1 MLHKWCVNCEQGV
14 RLNLCGI
21 ALEILRRGQYIL
33 KKLDFKN
40 AVIKKALMVLYDV
53 VAINLAYIFVMLIG
67 GGQRNMDAIW
77 QRSLPV
83 TVIFI
88 VLYHAFKIYSSMW
101 EYAGI
106 REVLNVALA
115 TVIGGVCGIAVD
127 LIFSSFGGAASEL
140 KNGCFDASFYIF
152 GTLVAIV
159 FVAGMRVAYRLI
171 RRYYREKSLEM
182 DEKLDR
188 VMIVGAGDM
197 GMIIINELEVNNY
210 ARGKPVIAVD
220 DNPLKVGKRIR
231 GIPVKG
237 TCNQIPELAKK
248 YDINTIILCLPS
260 VGSERQTE
268 ILRIAVK
275 TGCRL
280 KTSPSLLEMTDTSQS
295 GRIRDVNIT
304 DLLSR
309 PEVELNRDVCGYL
322 KDQVVLVTGGG
333 GSIGSE
339 LCRQVSK
346 YHPKKIVV
354 FDIYENGAYI
364 LKQQLD
370 SYHNGDP
377 EIDIRIGSVR
387 DQARLREVFEE
398 FRPSIVFHAAA
409 HKHVP
414 LMEDCPKEA
423 VKNNVFGTFNVASIA
438 IEYKVKRFVNISS
451 DKAVNPAN
459 VMGATKRITEMIVQY
474 FERKC
479 KNSTIFAA
487 VRFGNVLGSSGSV
500 IPIFTE
506 QIKNGG
512 PVTVTHPE
520 ITRYFMTIPEAAQLV
535 VQAGGLARGGEIFV
549 LDMGDPVKIVTLAE
563 NLIMLS
569 GYKPYT
575 EIEIKF
581 TGLRPGEKLYEE
593 LVLDEE
599 SDERQMTAN
608 NKIFVTKAV
617 EMDDDLFEKELEKLN
632 KADEKEIRKIIKEI
646 VPNYKEAETD

>member
-1 MLHKWCVNCEQGV
+1 M
-14 RLNLCGI
+14 
-21 ALEILRRGQYIL
+21 
-33 KKLDFKN
+33 KKVDFKS
-40 AVIKKALMVLYDV
+40 AGIKSALMMLYDV
-53 VAINLAYIFVMLIG
+53 FAVNFAYIFVMFIG
-67 GGQRNMDAIW
+67 SGQHNMDAIW
-77 QRSLPV
+77 QRALPV
-83 TVIFI
+83 TAIFI
-88 VLYHAFKIYSSMW
+88 VLYYAFKIYSSMW

-106 REVLNVALA
+106 REVWNVALA
-115 TVIGGVCGIAVD
+115 TIIGGISGIAVD
-127 LIFSSFGGAASEL
+127 LILSSIGGAASKL
-140 KNGCFDASFYIF
+140 NNGCFDAYFYVF
-152 GTLVAIV
+152 GTLVAIIL
-159 FVAGMRVAYRLI
+159 VAGMRILYRLV
-171 RRYYREKSLEM
+171 RRYYREKSLEK

-210 ARGKPVIAVD
+210 SKGKPIIAVD

-237 TCNQIPELAKK
+237 TCDQIPELAKK
-248 YDINTIILCLPS
+248 YDINTIIMCLPS

-275 TGCRL
+275 TGCKL
-280 KTSPSLLEMTDTSQS
+280 KTSPSLLEMTDTSHG

-322 KDQVVLVTGGG
+322 KDQIVLVTGGG

-354 FDIYENGAYI
+354 FDIYENSAYL

-370 SYHNGDP
+370 AYHKGNP

-387 DQARLREVFEE
+387 DPKRLREVFDE
-398 FRPSIVFHAAA
+398 FHPSIVFHAAA

-414 LMEDCPKEA
+414 LMEDSPKEA

-438 IEYKVKRFVNISS
+438 VEYNVKRFVNISS

-512 PVTVTHPE
+512 PVMVTHPD

-535 VQAGGLARGGEIFV
+535 VQAGGLAKGGEIFV
-549 LDMGDPVKIVTLAE
+549 LDMGEPVKIVTLAE

-575 EIEIKF
+575 EIEINF
-581 TGLRPGEKLYEE
+581 SGLRPGEKLYEE

-599 SDERQMTAN
+599 SDERKMTAN
-608 NKIFVTKAV
+608 NKIFVTKPV
-617 EMDDDLFEKELEKLN
+617 DMDDELFEKELEKL
-632 KADEKEIRKIIKEI
+632 KDADENEVRGIIKEI
-646 VPNYKEAETD
+646 VPNYHEAKTD

>member
-1 MLHKWCVNCEQGV
+1 MRKPDIRSAFLKS
-14 RLNLCGI
+14 
-21 ALEILRRGQYIL
+21 ILMMI
-33 KKLDFKN
+33 
-40 AVIKKALMVLYDV
+40 YDIF
-53 VAINLAYIFVMLIG
+53 AINLSYILVMLMG
-67 GGQRNMDAIW
+67 NGQKNMDVIW
-77 QRSLPV
+77 QRAIPV
-83 TVIFI
+83 TAVFI
-88 VLYHAFKIYSSMW
+88 VLYYAFKIYSSMW
-101 EYAGI
+101 EYAGL
-106 REVLNVALA
+106 REVLNVAVA
-115 TVIGGVCGIAVD
+115 TIIGGISGLAIDIIMSKFHLA
-127 LIFSSFGGAASEL
+127 SSML
-140 KNGCFDASFYIF
+140 QNGCFDAFFYVF
-152 GTLVAIV
+152 GTLVAMIL
-159 FVAGMRVAYRLI
+159 VAGMRIGYRLV
-171 RRYYREKSLEM
+171 RRYYRESALKKN
-182 DEKLDR
+182 EKLNR

-210 ARGKPVIAVD
+210 ARGKPIIAVD

-237 TCNQIPELAKK
+237 TCDQIPELAKK
-248 YDINTIILCLPS
+248 YKIDTIILCLPS
-260 VGSERQTE
+260 VGSDRQTE

-275 TGCRL
+275 TGCKL
-280 KTSPSLLEMTDTSQS
+280 KTSPSLLEMTDTSQG

-309 PEVELNRDVCGYL
+309 PEIELNKDVCSYIN
-322 KDQVVLVTGGG
+322 DQVILVTGGG

-339 LCRQVSK
+339 ICRQVSK

-354 FDIYENGAYI
+354 FDIYENNAYL

-370 SYHNGDP
+370 AYHHGNP

-387 DQARLREVFEE
+387 DQKRLREIFDE
-398 FRPSIVFHAAA
+398 FHPSIVFHAAA

-414 LMEDCPKEA
+414 LMEDSPKEA

-438 IEYKVKRFVNISS
+438 VEYNVKRFVNISS

-479 KNSTIFAA
+479 QNSTIFAA

-512 PVTVTHPE
+512 PVMVTHPD

-535 VQAGGLARGGEIFV
+535 VQAGGLAKGGEIFV
-549 LDMGDPVKIVTLAE
+549 LDMGEPVKIVTLAE

-575 EIEIKF
+575 DIEIQF
-581 TGLRPGEKLYEE
+581 SGLRPGEKLYEE

-599 SDERQMTAN
+599 SSERKMTAN
-608 NKIFVTKAV
+608 NKIFVTKPV
-617 EMDDDLFEKELEKLN
+617 EMDDKLFEKELENLKN
-632 KADEKEIRKIIKEI
+632 ATDKNVRSIIKTI
-646 VPNYKEAETD
+646 VPNYKEAKIN

>member
-1 MLHKWCVNCEQGV
+1 M
-14 RLNLCGI
+14 
-21 ALEILRRGQYIL
+21 
-33 KKLDFKN
+33 KKVDFRS
-40 AVIKKALMVLYDV
+40 AFIKSTLMMLYDIFAV
-53 VAINLAYIFVMLIG
+53 NFAYIFVMLLG
-67 GGQRNMDAIW
+67 GGQQNMSAIW
-77 QRSLPV
+77 QRALPV

-106 REVLNVALA
+106 REVWNVAMA
-115 TVIGGVCGIAVD
+115 TAIGGISGIAVD
-127 LIFSSFGGAASEL
+127 LILSSIGGAASEL
-140 KNGCFDASFYIF
+140 KNGCFDAYFYVF

-159 FVAGMRVAYRLI
+159 LVAGMRVIYRLV
-171 RRYYREKSLEM
+171 RRYYRERSLKNE
-182 DEKLDR
+182 EKLDR

-210 ARGKPVIAVD
+210 ARGKPIIAVD

-237 TCNQIPELAKK
+237 TCDQIPELAKK
-248 YDINTIILCLPS
+248 YNINTIILCLPS
-260 VGSERQTE
+260 VDSERQTE

-275 TGCRL
+275 TGCKL
-280 KTSPSLLEMTDTSQS
+280 KTSPSLLEMTDTSQG

-309 PEVELNRDVCGYL
+309 PEVELNRDVCSYL

-354 FDIYENGAYI
+354 FDIYENSAYL

-370 SYHNGDP
+370 AYHKGNP

-387 DQARLREVFEE
+387 DQARLREIFDE
-398 FRPSIVFHAAA
+398 FHPSIVFHAAA

-414 LMEDCPKEA
+414 LMEDSPKEA

-438 IEYKVKRFVNISS
+438 VEYNVKRFVNISS

-479 KNSTIFAA
+479 KNSTIFTA

-512 PVTVTHPE
+512 PVMVTHPE

-535 VQAGGLARGGEIFV
+535 VQAGGLAKGGEIFV
-549 LDMGDPVKIVTLAE
+549 LDMGEPVKIVTLAE

-581 TGLRPGEKLYEE
+581 SGLRPGEKLYEE

-599 SDERQMTAN
+599 SSERKMTAN
-608 NKIFVTKAV
+608 NKIFVTKPV
-617 EMDDDLFEKELEKLN
+617 DMNDELFEKELEKLK
-632 KADEKEIRKIIKEI
+632 KADENEVRGIIKEI
-646 VPNYKEAETD
+646 VPNFKEAVID

>member
-1 MLHKWCVNCEQGV
+1 M
-14 RLNLCGI
+14 
-21 ALEILRRGQYIL
+21 
-33 KKLDFKN
+33 KKVDFKS
-40 AVIKKALMVLYDV
+40 AGIKSALMMLYDV
-53 VAINLAYIFVMLIG
+53 FAVNFAYIFVMFIG
-67 GGQRNMDAIW
+67 SGQHNMDAIW
-77 QRSLPV
+77 QRALPV
-83 TVIFI
+83 TAIFI
-88 VLYHAFKIYSSMW
+88 VLYYAFKIYSSMW

-106 REVLNVALA
+106 REVWNVALA
-115 TVIGGVCGIAVD
+115 TIIGGISGIAVD
-127 LIFSSFGGAASEL
+127 LILSSIGGAASKL
-140 KNGCFDASFYIF
+140 NNGCFDAYFYVF
-152 GTLVAIV
+152 GTLVAIIL
-159 FVAGMRVAYRLI
+159 VAGMRILYRLV
-171 RRYYREKSLEM
+171 RRYYREKSLEK

-210 ARGKPVIAVD
+210 SKGKPIIAVD

-237 TCNQIPELAKK
+237 TCDQIPELAKK
-248 YDINTIILCLPS
+248 YDINTIIMCLPS

-275 TGCRL
+275 TGCKL
-280 KTSPSLLEMTDTSQS
+280 KTSPSLLEMTDTSPG

-322 KDQVVLVTGGG
+322 KDQIVLVTGGG

-354 FDIYENGAYI
+354 FDIYENNAYL

-370 SYHNGDP
+370 AYHKGNP

-387 DQARLREVFEE
+387 DPKRLREVFDE
-398 FRPSIVFHAAA
+398 FHPSIVFHAAA

-414 LMEDCPKEA
+414 LMEDSPKEA

-438 IEYKVKRFVNISS
+438 VEYNVKRFVNISS

-512 PVTVTHPE
+512 PVMVTHPD

-535 VQAGGLARGGEIFV
+535 VQAGGLAKGGEIFV
-549 LDMGDPVKIVTLAE
+549 LDMGEPVKIVTLAE

-581 TGLRPGEKLYEE
+581 SGLRPGEKLYEE

-599 SDERQMTAN
+599 SDERKMTAN
-608 NKIFVTKAV
+608 NKIFVTKPV
-617 EMDDDLFEKELEKLN
+617 DMDDELFEKELEKL
-632 KADEKEIRKIIKEI
+632 KDADENEVRGIIKEI
-646 VPNYKEAETD
+646 VPNYHEAKND

>member
-1 MLHKWCVNCEQGV
+1 M
-14 RLNLCGI
+14 
-21 ALEILRRGQYIL
+21 
-33 KKLDFKN
+33 KKVDFKS
-40 AVIKKALMVLYDV
+40 AEIKSALMMLYDV
-53 VAINLAYIFVMLIG
+53 FAVNFAYIFVMFIG
-67 GGQRNMDAIW
+67 SGQHNMDAIW
-77 QRSLPV
+77 QRALPV
-83 TVIFI
+83 TAIFI
-88 VLYHAFKIYSSMW
+88 VLYYAFKIYSSMW

-106 REVLNVALA
+106 REVWNVALA
-115 TVIGGVCGIAVD
+115 TIIGGISGIAVD
-127 LIFSSFGGAASEL
+127 LILSSIGGAASKL
-140 KNGCFDASFYIF
+140 NNGCFDAYFYVF
-152 GTLVAIV
+152 GTLVAIIL
-159 FVAGMRVAYRLI
+159 VAGMRILYRLV
-171 RRYYREKSLEM
+171 RRYYREKSLEK

-210 ARGKPVIAVD
+210 SRGKPIIAVD

-237 TCNQIPELAKK
+237 TCDQIPELAKK
-248 YDINTIILCLPS
+248 YDINTIIMCLPS

-275 TGCRL
+275 TGCKL
-280 KTSPSLLEMTDTSQS
+280 KTSPSLLEMTDTSNG

-322 KDQVVLVTGGG
+322 KDQIVLVTGGG

-354 FDIYENGAYI
+354 FDIYENNAYL

-370 SYHNGDP
+370 AYHKGNP

-387 DQARLREVFEE
+387 DPKRLREVFDE
-398 FRPSIVFHAAA
+398 FHPSIVFHAAA

-414 LMEDCPKEA
+414 LMEDSPKEA

-438 IEYKVKRFVNISS
+438 VEYNVKRFVNISS

-512 PVTVTHPE
+512 PVMVTHPD

-535 VQAGGLARGGEIFV
+535 VQAGGLAKGGEIFV
-549 LDMGDPVKIVTLAE
+549 LDMGEPVKIVTLAE

-581 TGLRPGEKLYEE
+581 SGLRPGEKLYEE

-599 SDERQMTAN
+599 SDERKMTAN
-608 NKIFVTKAV
+608 NKIFVTKPV
-617 EMDDDLFEKELEKLN
+617 NMDDELFEKELEKL
-632 KADEKEIRKIIKEI
+632 KDADENEVRGIIKEI
-646 VPNYKEAETD
+646 VPNYHEAKTD

>member
-1 MLHKWCVNCEQGV
+1 M
-14 RLNLCGI
+14 
-21 ALEILRRGQYIL
+21 
-33 KKLDFKN
+33 KKVDFKS
-40 AVIKKALMVLYDV
+40 AGIKSALMMLYDV
-53 VAINLAYIFVMLIG
+53 FAVNFAYIFVMFIG
-67 GGQRNMDAIW
+67 SGQHNMDAIW
-77 QRSLPV
+77 QRALPV
-83 TVIFI
+83 TAIFI
-88 VLYHAFKIYSSMW
+88 VLYYAFKIYSSMW

-106 REVLNVALA
+106 REVWNVALA
-115 TVIGGVCGIAVD
+115 TIIGGISGIAVD
-127 LIFSSFGGAASEL
+127 LILSSIGGAASKL
-140 KNGCFDASFYIF
+140 NNGCFDAYFYVF
-152 GTLVAIV
+152 GTLVAIIL
-159 FVAGMRVAYRLI
+159 VAGMRILYRLV
-171 RRYYREKSLEM
+171 RRYYREKSLEK

-210 ARGKPVIAVD
+210 SRGKPIIAVD

-237 TCNQIPELAKK
+237 TCDQIPELAKK
-248 YDINTIILCLPS
+248 YDINTIIMCLPS

-275 TGCRL
+275 TGCKL
-280 KTSPSLLEMTDTSQS
+280 KTSPSLLEMTDTSNG

-322 KDQVVLVTGGG
+322 KDQIVLVTGGG

-354 FDIYENGAYI
+354 FDIYENNAYL

-370 SYHNGDP
+370 AYHKGNP

-387 DQARLREVFEE
+387 DPKRLREVFDE
-398 FRPSIVFHAAA
+398 FHPSIVFHAAA

-414 LMEDCPKEA
+414 LMEDSPKEA
-423 VKNNVFGTFNVASIA
+423 VKNNVFGTFNIASIA
-438 IEYKVKRFVNISS
+438 VEYNVKRFVNISS

-512 PVTVTHPE
+512 PVMVTHPD

-535 VQAGGLARGGEIFV
+535 VQAGGLAKGGEIFV
-549 LDMGDPVKIVTLAE
+549 LDMGEPVKIVTLAE

-581 TGLRPGEKLYEE
+581 SGLRPGEKLYEE

-599 SDERQMTAN
+599 SDERKMTAN
-608 NKIFVTKAV
+608 NKIFVTKPV
-617 EMDDDLFEKELEKLN
+617 NMDDELFEKELEKL
-632 KADEKEIRKIIKEI
+632 KDADENEVRGIIKEI
-646 VPNYKEAETD
+646 VPNYHEAKTD

>member
-1 MLHKWCVNCEQGV
+1 M
-14 RLNLCGI
+14 
-21 ALEILRRGQYIL
+21 
-33 KKLDFKN
+33 KKIDIKS
-40 AVIKKALMVLYDV
+40 AVIKSALMMLYDIFAV
-53 VAINLAYIFVMLIG
+53 NFAYIFVMLIG

-77 QRSLPV
+77 QRALPV
-83 TVIFI
+83 TAIFI
-88 VLYHAFKIYSSMW
+88 VLYYAFKIYSSMW

-106 REVLNVALA
+106 REVWNVALA
-115 TVIGGVCGIAVD
+115 TVIGGISGIAVD
-127 LIFSSFGGAASEL
+127 LILSSIGGAASKL
-140 KNGCFDASFYIF
+140 TNGCFDAYFYIF
-152 GTLVAIV
+152 GTLVAIIL
-159 FVAGMRVAYRLI
+159 VAGMRILYRLV
-171 RRYYREKSLEM
+171 RRYYREKSLEV

-210 ARGKPVIAVD
+210 SRGKPIIAVD

-237 TCNQIPELAKK
+237 TCDQIPELAKK
-248 YDINTIILCLPS
+248 YNINTIIMCLPS

-275 TGCRL
+275 TGCKL
-280 KTSPSLLEMTDTSQS
+280 KTSPSLLEMTDTSQG

-354 FDIYENGAYI
+354 FDIYENSAYL

-370 SYHNGDP
+370 AYHKGNP

-387 DQARLREVFEE
+387 DPKRLREVFDE
-398 FRPSIVFHAAA
+398 FHPSIVFHAAA

-414 LMEDCPKEA
+414 LMEDSPKEA

-438 IEYKVKRFVNISS
+438 IEYNVKRFVNISS

-512 PVTVTHPE
+512 PVMVTHPD

-535 VQAGGLARGGEIFV
+535 VQAGGLAKGGEIFV
-549 LDMGDPVKIVTLAE
+549 LDMGEPVKIVTLAE

-581 TGLRPGEKLYEE
+581 SGLRPGEKLYEE

-599 SDERQMTAN
+599 SDERKMTAN
-608 NKIFVTKAV
+608 NKIFVTKPV
-617 EMDDDLFEKELEKLN
+617 DMDDELFEKELEKLKN
-632 KADEKEIRKIIKEI
+632 ADENEVRGIIKEI
-646 VPNYKEAETD
+646 VPNYHEADTN

>member
-1 MLHKWCVNCEQGV
+1 MRKPDIRSAFLKS
-14 RLNLCGI
+14 
-21 ALEILRRGQYIL
+21 ILMMI
-33 KKLDFKN
+33 
-40 AVIKKALMVLYDV
+40 YDIF
-53 VAINLAYIFVMLIG
+53 AINLSYILVMLMG
-67 GGQRNMDAIW
+67 NGQKNMDVIW
-77 QRSLPV
+77 QRAIPV
-83 TVIFI
+83 TAVFI
-88 VLYHAFKIYSSMW
+88 VLYYAFKIYSSMW
-101 EYAGI
+101 EYAGL
-106 REVLNVALA
+106 REVLNVAVA
-115 TVIGGVCGIAVD
+115 TIIGGISGLAIDIIMSKFHLA
-127 LIFSSFGGAASEL
+127 SSML
-140 KNGCFDASFYIF
+140 QNGCFDAFFYVF
-152 GTLVAIV
+152 GTLVAMIL
-159 FVAGMRVAYRLI
+159 VAGMRIGYRLV
-171 RRYYREKSLEM
+171 RRYYRESALKKN
-182 DEKLDR
+182 EKLNR
-188 VMIVGAGDM
+188 VIIVGAGDM

-210 ARGKPVIAVD
+210 ARGKPIIAVD

-237 TCNQIPELAKK
+237 TCDQIPELAKK
-248 YDINTIILCLPS
+248 YKIDTIILCLPS
-260 VGSERQTE
+260 VGSDRQTE

-275 TGCRL
+275 TGCKL
-280 KTSPSLLEMTDTSQS
+280 KTSPSLLEMTDTSQG

-309 PEVELNRDVCGYL
+309 PEIELNKDVCSYIN
-322 KDQVVLVTGGG
+322 DQVILVTGGG

-339 LCRQVSK
+339 ICRQVSK

-354 FDIYENGAYI
+354 FDIYENNAYL

-370 SYHNGDP
+370 AYHHGNP

-387 DQARLREVFEE
+387 DQKRLREIFDE
-398 FRPSIVFHAAA
+398 FHPSIVFHAAA

-414 LMEDCPKEA
+414 LMEDSPKEA

-438 IEYKVKRFVNISS
+438 VEYNVKRFVNISS

-479 KNSTIFAA
+479 QNSTIFAA

-512 PVTVTHPE
+512 PVMVTHPD

-535 VQAGGLARGGEIFV
+535 VQAGGLAKGGEIFV
-549 LDMGDPVKIVTLAE
+549 LDMGEPVKIVTLAE

-575 EIEIKF
+575 DIEIQF
-581 TGLRPGEKLYEE
+581 SGLRPGEKLYEE

-599 SDERQMTAN
+599 SSERKMTAN
-608 NKIFVTKAV
+608 NKIFVTKPV
-617 EMDDDLFEKELEKLN
+617 EMDDKLFEKELENLKN
-632 KADEKEIRKIIKEI
+632 ATDKNVRSIIKTI
-646 VPNYKEAETD
+646 VPNYKEAKIN

>member
-1 MLHKWCVNCEQGV
+1 M
-14 RLNLCGI
+14 
-21 ALEILRRGQYIL
+21 
-33 KKLDFKN
+33 KKVDFRS
-40 AVIKKALMVLYDV
+40 AFIKSTLMMLYDIFAV
-53 VAINLAYIFVMLIG
+53 NFAYIFVMLLG
-67 GGQRNMDAIW
+67 GGQQNMSAIW
-77 QRSLPV
+77 QRALPV

-106 REVLNVALA
+106 REVWNVAMA
-115 TVIGGVCGIAVD
+115 TAIGGISGIAVD
-127 LIFSSFGGAASEL
+127 LILSSIGGAASEL
-140 KNGCFDASFYIF
+140 KNGCFDAYFYVF

-159 FVAGMRVAYRLI
+159 LVAGMRVIYRLV
-171 RRYYREKSLEM
+171 RRYYRERSLKNE
-182 DEKLDR
+182 EKLDR

-210 ARGKPVIAVD
+210 ARGKPIIAVD

-237 TCNQIPELAKK
+237 TCDQIPELAKK
-248 YDINTIILCLPS
+248 YNINTIILCLPS
-260 VGSERQTE
+260 VDSERQTE

-275 TGCRL
+275 TGCKL
-280 KTSPSLLEMTDTSQS
+280 KTSPSLLEMTDTSQG

-309 PEVELNRDVCGYL
+309 PEVELNRDVCSYL

-354 FDIYENGAYI
+354 FDIYENSAYL

-370 SYHNGDP
+370 AYHKGNP

-387 DQARLREVFEE
+387 DQARLREIFDE
-398 FRPSIVFHAAA
+398 FHPSIVFHAAA

-414 LMEDCPKEA
+414 LMEDSPKEA
-423 VKNNVFGTFNVASIA
+423 VKNNVFGTFNVASVA
-438 IEYKVKRFVNISS
+438 VEYNVKRFVNISS

-512 PVTVTHPE
+512 PVMVTHPE

-535 VQAGGLARGGEIFV
+535 VQAGGLAKGGEIFV
-549 LDMGDPVKIVTLAE
+549 LDMGEPVKIVTLAE

-581 TGLRPGEKLYEE
+581 SGLRPGEKLYEE

-599 SDERQMTAN
+599 SSERKMTAN
-608 NKIFVTKAV
+608 NKIFVTKPV
-617 EMDDDLFEKELEKLN
+617 DMNDELFEKELEKLK
-632 KADEKEIRKIIKEI
+632 KADENEVRGIIKEI
-646 VPNYKEAETD
+646 VPNFKEAVID

>member
-1 MLHKWCVNCEQGV
+1 MY
-14 RLNLCGI
+14 I
-21 ALEILRRGQYIL
+21 RGRIERSRKGFL
-33 KKLDFKN
+33 IGRSIVVKKVDFKS
-40 AVIKKALMVLYDV
+40 AGIKSALMMLYDV
-53 VAINLAYIFVMLIG
+53 FAVNFAYIFVMFIG
-67 GGQRNMDAIW
+67 SGQHNMDAIW
-77 QRSLPV
+77 QRALPV
-83 TVIFI
+83 TAIFI
-88 VLYHAFKIYSSMW
+88 VLYYAFKIYSSMW

-106 REVLNVALA
+106 REVWNVALA
-115 TVIGGVCGIAVD
+115 TIIGGISGIAVD
-127 LIFSSFGGAASEL
+127 LILSSIGGAASKL
-140 KNGCFDASFYIF
+140 NNGCFDAYFYVF
-152 GTLVAIV
+152 GTLVAIIL
-159 FVAGMRVAYRLI
+159 VAGMRILYRLV
-171 RRYYREKSLEM
+171 RRYYREKSLEK

-210 ARGKPVIAVD
+210 SRGKPVIAVD

-231 GIPVKG
+231 GVPVKG
-237 TCNQIPELAKK
+237 TCDQIPELAKK
-248 YDINTIILCLPS
+248 YDINTIIMCLPS

-275 TGCRL
+275 TGCKL
-280 KTSPSLLEMTDTSQS
+280 KTSPSLLEMTDTSNG

-322 KDQVVLVTGGG
+322 KDQIVLVTGGG

-354 FDIYENGAYI
+354 FDIYENSAYL

-370 SYHNGDP
+370 AYHKGNP

-387 DQARLREVFEE
+387 DPKRLREVFDE
-398 FRPSIVFHAAA
+398 FHPSIVFHAAA

-414 LMEDCPKEA
+414 LMEDSPKEA

-438 IEYKVKRFVNISS
+438 VEYNVKRFVNISS

-512 PVTVTHPE
+512 PVMVTHPD

-535 VQAGGLARGGEIFV
+535 VQAGGLAKGGEIFV
-549 LDMGDPVKIVTLAE
+549 LDMGEPVKIVTLAE

-581 TGLRPGEKLYEE
+581 SGLRPGEKLYEE

-599 SDERQMTAN
+599 SDERKMTAN
-608 NKIFVTKAV
+608 NKIFVTKPV
-617 EMDDDLFEKELEKLN
+617 DMDDELFEKELEKL
-632 KADEKEIRKIIKEI
+632 KDADENEVRGIIKEI
-646 VPNYKEAETD
+646 VPNYHEAKTD

>member
-1 MLHKWCVNCEQGV
+1 M
-14 RLNLCGI
+14 
-21 ALEILRRGQYIL
+21 
-33 KKLDFKN
+33 KKVDFKS
-40 AVIKKALMVLYDV
+40 AGIKSALMMLYDV
-53 VAINLAYIFVMLIG
+53 FAVNFAYIFVMFIG
-67 GGQRNMDAIW
+67 SGQHNMDAIW
-77 QRSLPV
+77 QRALPV
-83 TVIFI
+83 TAIFI
-88 VLYHAFKIYSSMW
+88 VLYYAFKIYSSMW

-106 REVLNVALA
+106 REVWNVALA
-115 TVIGGVCGIAVD
+115 TIIGGISGIAVD
-127 LIFSSFGGAASEL
+127 LILSSIGGAASKL
-140 KNGCFDASFYIF
+140 NNGCFDAYFYVF
-152 GTLVAIV
+152 GTLVAIIL
-159 FVAGMRVAYRLI
+159 VAGMRILYRLV
-171 RRYYREKSLEM
+171 RRYYREKSLEK

-210 ARGKPVIAVD
+210 SRGKPIIAVD

-237 TCNQIPELAKK
+237 TCDQIPELAKK
-248 YDINTIILCLPS
+248 YDINTIIMCLPS

-275 TGCRL
+275 TGCKL
-280 KTSPSLLEMTDTSQS
+280 KTSPSLLEMTDTSNG

-322 KDQVVLVTGGG
+322 KDQIVLVTGGG

-354 FDIYENGAYI
+354 FDIYENSAYL

-370 SYHNGDP
+370 AYHKGNP

-387 DQARLREVFEE
+387 DPKRLREVFDE
-398 FRPSIVFHAAA
+398 FHPSIVFHAAA

-414 LMEDCPKEA
+414 LMEDSPKEA

-438 IEYKVKRFVNISS
+438 VEYNVKRFVNISS

-512 PVTVTHPE
+512 PVMVTHPD

-535 VQAGGLARGGEIFV
+535 VQAGGLAKGGEIFV
-549 LDMGDPVKIVTLAE
+549 LDMGEPVKIVTLAE

-575 EIEIKF
+575 EIEINF
-581 TGLRPGEKLYEE
+581 SGLRPGEKLYEE

-599 SDERQMTAN
+599 SDERKMTAN
-608 NKIFVTKAV
+608 NKIFVTKPV
-617 EMDDDLFEKELEKLN
+617 DMDDELFEKELEKL
-632 KADEKEIRKIIKEI
+632 KDADENEVRGIIKEI
-646 VPNYKEAETD
+646 VPNYHEAKTD

>member
-1 MLHKWCVNCEQGV
+1 M
-14 RLNLCGI
+14 
-21 ALEILRRGQYIL
+21 
-33 KKLDFKN
+33 KKVDFKS
-40 AVIKKALMVLYDV
+40 AGIKSALMMLYDV
-53 VAINLAYIFVMLIG
+53 FAVNFAYIFVMFIG
-67 GGQRNMDAIW
+67 SGQHNMDAIW
-77 QRSLPV
+77 QRALPV
-83 TVIFI
+83 TAIFI
-88 VLYHAFKIYSSMW
+88 VLYYAFKIYSSMW

-106 REVLNVALA
+106 REVWNVALA
-115 TVIGGVCGIAVD
+115 TIIGGISGIAVD
-127 LIFSSFGGAASEL
+127 LILSSIGGAASKL
-140 KNGCFDASFYIF
+140 NNGCFDAYFYVF
-152 GTLVAIV
+152 GTLVAIIL
-159 FVAGMRVAYRLI
+159 VAGMRILYRLV
-171 RRYYREKSLEM
+171 RRYYREKSLEK

-210 ARGKPVIAVD
+210 SRGKPIIAVD

-237 TCNQIPELAKK
+237 TCDQIPELAKK
-248 YDINTIILCLPS
+248 YDINTIIMCLPS

-275 TGCRL
+275 TGCKL
-280 KTSPSLLEMTDTSQS
+280 KTSPSLLEMTDTSHG

-322 KDQVVLVTGGG
+322 KDQIVLVTGGG

-346 YHPKKIVV
+346 YHPKKFVV
-354 FDIYENGAYI
+354 FDIYENNAYL

-370 SYHNGDP
+370 SYHKGNP

-387 DQARLREVFEE
+387 DPKRLREVFDE
-398 FRPSIVFHAAA
+398 FHPSIVFHAAA

-414 LMEDCPKEA
+414 LMEDSPKEA

-438 IEYKVKRFVNISS
+438 VEYNVKRFINISS

-512 PVTVTHPE
+512 PVMVTHPD

-535 VQAGGLARGGEIFV
+535 VQAGGLAKGGEIFV
-549 LDMGDPVKIVTLAE
+549 LDMGEPVKIVTLAE

-581 TGLRPGEKLYEE
+581 SGLRPGEKLYEE

-599 SDERQMTAN
+599 SDERKMTAN
-608 NKIFVTKAV
+608 NKIFVTKPV
-617 EMDDDLFEKELEKLN
+617 NMDDELFEKELEKL
-632 KADEKEIRKIIKEI
+632 KDADENEVRGIIKEI
-646 VPNYKEAETD
+646 VPNYHEAKTD

>member
-1 MLHKWCVNCEQGV
+1 M
-14 RLNLCGI
+14 
-21 ALEILRRGQYIL
+21 
-33 KKLDFKN
+33 KKVDFKSTL
-40 AVIKKALMVLYDV
+40 IKGTLMMLYDV
-53 VAINLAYIFVMLIG
+53 VAVNFAYIFVMLLG
-67 GGQRNMDAIW
+67 SGQQNWDAIW
-77 QRSLPV
+77 QRALPV

-106 REVLNVALA
+106 HEVWNVALA
-115 TVIGGVCGIAVD
+115 TVIGGISGIAVD
-127 LIFSSFGGAASEL
+127 LILSSIGGAASQL
-140 KNGCFDASFYIF
+140 KNGCFDAFFYIF
-152 GTLVAIV
+152 GTLVAIIL
-159 FVAGMRVAYRLI
+159 VAGMRIIYRLV
-171 RRYYREKSLEM
+171 RRYYRERNLKM

-210 ARGKPVIAVD
+210 ARGKPIIAVD

-237 TCNQIPELAKK
+237 TCDQIPELAKK
-248 YDINTIILCLPS
+248 YNINTIIMCLPS
-260 VGSERQTE
+260 VDSERQTE

-275 TGCRL
+275 TGCKL
-280 KTSPSLLEMTDTSQS
+280 KTSPSLLEMTDTSKG

-354 FDIYENGAYI
+354 FDIYENSAYL

-370 SYHNGDP
+370 AYHHGNP

-387 DQARLREVFEE
+387 DQARLREIFEE
-398 FRPSIVFHAAA
+398 FHPSIVFHAAA

-414 LMEDCPKEA
+414 LMEDSPKEA

-438 IEYKVKRFVNISS
+438 VEYNVKRFVNISS

-512 PVTVTHPE
+512 PVMVTHPN

-535 VQAGGLARGGEIFV
+535 VQAGGLAKGGEIFV
-549 LDMGDPVKIVTLAE
+549 LDMGEPVKIVTLAE

-581 TGLRPGEKLYEE
+581 SGLRPGEKLYEE

-599 SDERQMTAN
+599 SDERKMTAN
-608 NKIFVTKAV
+608 NKIFVTKPV
-617 EMDDDLFEKELEKLN
+617 DMDDNLFEQELEKLK
-632 KADEKEIRKIIKEI
+632 KADENEVRGIIKEI
-646 VPNYKEAETD
+646 VPNYHEAEIS

>member
-1 MLHKWCVNCEQGV
+1 M
-14 RLNLCGI
+14 
-21 ALEILRRGQYIL
+21 
-33 KKLDFKN
+33 KKVDFKS
-40 AVIKKALMVLYDV
+40 AGIKSVLMMLYDV
-53 VAINLAYIFVMLIG
+53 FAVNFAYIFVMFIG
-67 GGQRNMDAIW
+67 SGQHNMDAIW
-77 QRSLPV
+77 QRALPV
-83 TVIFI
+83 TAIFI
-88 VLYHAFKIYSSMW
+88 VLYYAFKIYSSMW

-106 REVLNVALA
+106 REVWNVALA
-115 TVIGGVCGIAVD
+115 TIIGGISGIAVD
-127 LIFSSFGGAASEL
+127 LILSSIGGAASKL
-140 KNGCFDASFYIF
+140 NNGCFDAYFYVF
-152 GTLVAIV
+152 GTLAAIIL
-159 FVAGMRVAYRLI
+159 VAGMRILYRLV
-171 RRYYREKSLEM
+171 RRYYREKSLEK

-210 ARGKPVIAVD
+210 SKGKPIIAVD

-237 TCNQIPELAKK
+237 TCDQIPELAKK
-248 YDINTIILCLPS
+248 YDINTIIMCLPS

-275 TGCRL
+275 TGCKL
-280 KTSPSLLEMTDTSQS
+280 KTSPSLLEMTDTSHG

-322 KDQVVLVTGGG
+322 KDQIVLVTGGG

-354 FDIYENGAYI
+354 FDIYENNAY
-364 LKQQLD
+364 LFKQQLD
-370 SYHNGDP
+370 AYHKGNP

-387 DQARLREVFEE
+387 DPKRLREVFDE
-398 FRPSIVFHAAA
+398 FHPSIVFHAAA

-414 LMEDCPKEA
+414 LMEDSPKEA

-438 IEYKVKRFVNISS
+438 VEYNVKRFVNISS

-512 PVTVTHPE
+512 PVMVTHPD

-535 VQAGGLARGGEIFV
+535 VQAGGLAKGGEIFV
-549 LDMGDPVKIVTLAE
+549 LDMGEPVKIVTLAE

-581 TGLRPGEKLYEE
+581 SGLRPGEKLYEE

-599 SDERQMTAN
+599 SDERKMTAN
-608 NKIFVTKAV
+608 NKIFVTKPV
-617 EMDDDLFEKELEKLN
+617 DMDDELFEKELEKL
-632 KADEKEIRKIIKEI
+632 KDADENEVRGIIKEI
-646 VPNYKEAETD
+646 VPNYHEAKND

>member
-1 MLHKWCVNCEQGV
+1 M
-14 RLNLCGI
+14 
-21 ALEILRRGQYIL
+21 
-33 KKLDFKN
+33 KKVDFRS
-40 AVIKKALMVLYDV
+40 AFIKSTLMMLYDIFAV
-53 VAINLAYIFVMLIG
+53 NFAYIFVMLLG
-67 GGQRNMDAIW
+67 GGQQNMSAIW
-77 QRSLPV
+77 QRALPV

-106 REVLNVALA
+106 REVCNVAMA
-115 TVIGGVCGIAVD
+115 TVIGGISGIAID
-127 LIFSSFGGAASEL
+127 LILSSIGGAASEL
-140 KNGCFDASFYIF
+140 KNGCFDAYFYVF

-159 FVAGMRVAYRLI
+159 LVAGMRVIYRLV
-171 RRYYREKSLEM
+171 RRYYRERNLKME
-182 DEKLDR
+182 EKLDR

-210 ARGKPVIAVD
+210 ARGKPIIAVD

-237 TCNQIPELAKK
+237 TCDQIPELAKK
-248 YDINTIILCLPS
+248 YNINTIILCLPS
-260 VGSERQTE
+260 VDSERQTE

-275 TGCRL
+275 TGCKL
-280 KTSPSLLEMTDTSQS
+280 KTSPSLLEMTDTSQG

-309 PEVELNRDVCGYL
+309 PEVELNRDVCSYL

-354 FDIYENGAYI
+354 FDIYENSAYL

-370 SYHNGDP
+370 AYHKGNP

-387 DQARLREVFEE
+387 DQARLREIFDE
-398 FRPSIVFHAAA
+398 FHPSIVFHAAA

-414 LMEDCPKEA
+414 LMEDSPKEA

-438 IEYKVKRFVNISS
+438 VEYNVKRFVNISS

-512 PVTVTHPE
+512 PVMVTHPE

-535 VQAGGLARGGEIFV
+535 VQAGGLAKGGEIFV
-549 LDMGDPVKIVTLAE
+549 LDMGEPVKIVTLAE

-581 TGLRPGEKLYEE
+581 SGLRPGEKLYEE

-599 SDERQMTAN
+599 SSERKMTAN
-608 NKIFVTKAV
+608 NKIFVTKPV
-617 EMDDDLFEKELEKLN
+617 DMNDELFEKELEKLK
-632 KADEKEIRKIIKEI
+632 KADEDEVRGIIKEI
-646 VPNYKEAETD
+646 VPNFKEAVID

>member
-1 MLHKWCVNCEQGV
+1 MRKPDIRSAFLKS
-14 RLNLCGI
+14 
-21 ALEILRRGQYIL
+21 ILMMI
-33 KKLDFKN
+33 
-40 AVIKKALMVLYDV
+40 YDIF
-53 VAINLAYIFVMLIG
+53 AINLSYILVMLMG
-67 GGQRNMDAIW
+67 NGQKNMDVIW
-77 QRSLPV
+77 QRAIPV
-83 TVIFI
+83 TAVFI
-88 VLYHAFKIYSSMW
+88 VLYYAFKIYSSMW
-101 EYAGI
+101 EYAGL
-106 REVLNVALA
+106 REVLNVAVA
-115 TVIGGVCGIAVD
+115 TIIGGISGLAIDIIMSKFHLA
-127 LIFSSFGGAASEL
+127 SSML
-140 KNGCFDASFYIF
+140 QNGCFDAFFYVF
-152 GTLVAIV
+152 GTLVAMIL
-159 FVAGMRVAYRLI
+159 VAGMRIGYRLV
-171 RRYYREKSLEM
+171 RRYYRESALKKN
-182 DEKLDR
+182 EKLNR

-210 ARGKPVIAVD
+210 ARGKPIIAVD

-237 TCNQIPELAKK
+237 TCDQIPELAKK
-248 YDINTIILCLPS
+248 YKIDTIILCLPS
-260 VGSERQTE
+260 VGSDRQTE

-275 TGCRL
+275 TGCKL
-280 KTSPSLLEMTDTSQS
+280 KTSPSLLEMTDTSQG

-309 PEVELNRDVCGYL
+309 PEIELNKDVCSYIN
-322 KDQVVLVTGGG
+322 DQVILVTGGG

-339 LCRQVSK
+339 ICRQVSK

-354 FDIYENGAYI
+354 FDIYENNAYL

-370 SYHNGDP
+370 AYHHGNP

-387 DQARLREVFEE
+387 DQKRLREIFDE
-398 FRPSIVFHAAA
+398 FHPSIVFHAAA

-414 LMEDCPKEA
+414 LMEDSPKEA

-438 IEYKVKRFVNISS
+438 VEYNVKRFVNISS

-479 KNSTIFAA
+479 QNSTIFAA

-512 PVTVTHPE
+512 PVMVTHPD

-535 VQAGGLARGGEIFV
+535 VQAGGLAKGGEIFV
-549 LDMGDPVKIVTLAE
+549 LDMGEPVKIVTLAE

-575 EIEIKF
+575 DIEIRF
-581 TGLRPGEKLYEE
+581 SGLRLGEKLYEE

-599 SDERQMTAN
+599 SSERKMTAN
-608 NKIFVTKAV
+608 NKIFVTKPV
-617 EMDDDLFEKELEKLN
+617 EMDDKLFEKELENLKN
-632 KADEKEIRKIIKEI
+632 ATDKNVRSIIKTI
-646 VPNYKEAETD
+646 VPNYKEAKIN

>member
-1 MLHKWCVNCEQGV
+1 MRKPDIRSAFLKS
-14 RLNLCGI
+14 
-21 ALEILRRGQYIL
+21 IL
-33 KKLDFKN
+33 
-40 AVIKKALMVLYDV
+40 MMLYDIF
-53 VAINLAYIFVMLIG
+53 AINLSYILVMLMG
-67 GGQRNMDAIW
+67 NGQKNMDVIW
-77 QRSLPV
+77 QRAIPV
-83 TVIFI
+83 TAVFI
-88 VLYHAFKIYSSMW
+88 VLYYAFKIYSSMW
-101 EYAGI
+101 EYAGL
-106 REVLNVALA
+106 REVLNVAVA
-115 TVIGGVCGIAVD
+115 TIIGGISGLAIDIIMSKFHLA
-127 LIFSSFGGAASEL
+127 SSML
-140 KNGCFDASFYIF
+140 QNGCFDAFFYVF
-152 GTLVAIV
+152 GTLVAMIL
-159 FVAGMRVAYRLI
+159 VAGMRIGYRLV
-171 RRYYREKSLEM
+171 RRYYRESALKKN
-182 DEKLDR
+182 EKLNR

-210 ARGKPVIAVD
+210 ARGKPIIAVD

-237 TCNQIPELAKK
+237 TCDQIPELAKK
-248 YDINTIILCLPS
+248 YKIDTIILCLPS
-260 VGSERQTE
+260 VGSDRQTE

-275 TGCRL
+275 TGCKL
-280 KTSPSLLEMTDTSQS
+280 KTSPSLLEMTDTSQG

-309 PEVELNRDVCGYL
+309 PEIELNKDVCSYIT
-322 KDQVVLVTGGG
+322 DQVILVTGGG

-339 LCRQVSK
+339 ICRQVSK

-354 FDIYENGAYI
+354 FDIYENNAYL

-370 SYHNGDP
+370 AYHHGNP

-387 DQARLREVFEE
+387 DQKRLREIFDE
-398 FRPSIVFHAAA
+398 FHPSIVFHAAA

-414 LMEDCPKEA
+414 LMEDSPKEA

-438 IEYKVKRFVNISS
+438 VEYNVKRFVNISS

-479 KNSTIFAA
+479 QNSTIFAA

-512 PVTVTHPE
+512 PVMVTHPD

-535 VQAGGLARGGEIFV
+535 VQAGGLAKGGEIFV
-549 LDMGDPVKIVTLAE
+549 LDMGEPVKIVTLAE

-575 EIEIKF
+575 DIEIRF
-581 TGLRPGEKLYEE
+581 SGLRLGEKLYEE

-599 SDERQMTAN
+599 SSERKMTAN
-608 NKIFVTKAV
+608 NKIFVTKPV
-617 EMDDDLFEKELEKLN
+617 EMDDKLFEKELENLKN
-632 KADEKEIRKIIKEI
+632 ATDKNVRSIIKTI
-646 VPNYKEAETD
+646 VPNYKEAKIN

>member
-1 MLHKWCVNCEQGV
+1 M
-14 RLNLCGI
+14 
-21 ALEILRRGQYIL
+21 
-33 KKLDFKN
+33 KKVDFKS
-40 AVIKKALMVLYDV
+40 AGIKSVLMMLYDV
-53 VAINLAYIFVMLIG
+53 FAVNFAYIFVMFIG
-67 GGQRNMDAIW
+67 SGQHNMDAIW
-77 QRSLPV
+77 QRALPV
-83 TVIFI
+83 TAIFI
-88 VLYHAFKIYSSMW
+88 VLYYAFKIYSSMW

-106 REVLNVALA
+106 REVWNVALA
-115 TVIGGVCGIAVD
+115 TIIGGISGIAVD
-127 LIFSSFGGAASEL
+127 LILSSIGGAASKL
-140 KNGCFDASFYIF
+140 NNGCFDAYFYVF
-152 GTLVAIV
+152 GTLVAIIL
-159 FVAGMRVAYRLI
+159 VAGMRILYRLV
-171 RRYYREKSLEM
+171 RRYYREKSLEK

-210 ARGKPVIAVD
+210 SKGKPIIAVD

-237 TCNQIPELAKK
+237 TCDQIPELAKK
-248 YDINTIILCLPS
+248 YYINTIIMCLPS

-275 TGCRL
+275 TGCKL
-280 KTSPSLLEMTDTSQS
+280 KTSPSLLEMTDTSHG

-322 KDQVVLVTGGG
+322 KDQIVLVTGGG

-354 FDIYENGAYI
+354 FDIYENNAYL

-370 SYHNGDP
+370 AYHKGNP

-387 DQARLREVFEE
+387 DPKRLREVFDE
-398 FRPSIVFHAAA
+398 FHPSIVFHAAA

-414 LMEDCPKEA
+414 LMEDSPKEA

-438 IEYKVKRFVNISS
+438 VEYNVKRFVNISS

-512 PVTVTHPE
+512 PVMVTHPD

-535 VQAGGLARGGEIFV
+535 VQAGGLAKGGEIFV
-549 LDMGDPVKIVTLAE
+549 LDMGEPVKIVTLAE

-581 TGLRPGEKLYEE
+581 SGLRPGEKLYEE
-593 LVLDEE
+593 LVLDDE
-599 SDERQMTAN
+599 SDERKMTAN
-608 NKIFVTKAV
+608 NKIFVTKPV
-617 EMDDDLFEKELEKLN
+617 DMDDELFEKELEKL
-632 KADEKEIRKIIKEI
+632 KDADENEVRGIIKEI
-646 VPNYKEAETD
+646 VPNYHEAKND

>member
-1 MLHKWCVNCEQGV
+1 MRKPDIRSAFLKS
-14 RLNLCGI
+14 
-21 ALEILRRGQYIL
+21 IL
-33 KKLDFKN
+33 
-40 AVIKKALMVLYDV
+40 MMLYDIF
-53 VAINLAYIFVMLIG
+53 AINLSYILVMLIG
-67 GGQRNMDAIW
+67 NGQKNMDVIW
-77 QRSLPV
+77 QRAIPV
-83 TVIFI
+83 TAVFI
-88 VLYHAFKIYSSMW
+88 VLYYAFKIYSSMW
-101 EYAGI
+101 EYAGL
-106 REVLNVALA
+106 REVLNVAVA
-115 TVIGGVCGIAVD
+115 TIIGGISGLAIDIIMSKFHLA
-127 LIFSSFGGAASEL
+127 SSML
-140 KNGCFDASFYIF
+140 QNGCFDAFFYVF
-152 GTLVAIV
+152 GTLVAMIL
-159 FVAGMRVAYRLI
+159 VAGMRIGYRLV
-171 RRYYREKSLEM
+171 RRYYRESALKKN
-182 DEKLDR
+182 EKLNR

-210 ARGKPVIAVD
+210 ARGKPIIAVD

-237 TCNQIPELAKK
+237 TCDQIPELAKK
-248 YDINTIILCLPS
+248 YKIDTIILCLPS
-260 VGSERQTE
+260 VGSDRQTE

-275 TGCRL
+275 TGCKL
-280 KTSPSLLEMTDTSQS
+280 KTSPSLLEMTDTSQG

-309 PEVELNRDVCGYL
+309 PEIELNKDVCSYIN
-322 KDQVVLVTGGG
+322 DQVILVTGGG

-339 LCRQVSK
+339 ICRQVSK

-354 FDIYENGAYI
+354 FDIYENNAYL

-370 SYHNGDP
+370 AYHHGNL

-387 DQARLREVFEE
+387 DQKRLREIFDE
-398 FRPSIVFHAAA
+398 FHPSIVFHAAA

-414 LMEDCPKEA
+414 LMEDSPKEA

-438 IEYKVKRFVNISS
+438 VEYNVKRFVNISS

-479 KNSTIFAA
+479 QNSTIFAA

-512 PVTVTHPE
+512 PVMVTHPD

-535 VQAGGLARGGEIFV
+535 VQAGGLAKGGEIFV
-549 LDMGDPVKIVTLAE
+549 LDMGEPVKIVTLAE

-575 EIEIKF
+575 DIEIQF
-581 TGLRPGEKLYEE
+581 SGLRPGEKLYEE

-599 SDERQMTAN
+599 SSERKMTAN
-608 NKIFVTKAV
+608 NKIFVTKPV
-617 EMDDDLFEKELEKLN
+617 KMDDKLFEEELENLKN
-632 KADEKEIRKIIKEI
+632 ATDKNVRSIIKTI
-646 VPNYKEAETD
+646 VPNYKEAKIN

>member
-1 MLHKWCVNCEQGV
+1 M
-14 RLNLCGI
+14 
-21 ALEILRRGQYIL
+21 
-33 KKLDFKN
+33 KKVDFKS
-40 AVIKKALMVLYDV
+40 AGIKSALMMLYDV
-53 VAINLAYIFVMLIG
+53 FAVNFAYIFVMFIG
-67 GGQRNMDAIW
+67 SGQHNMDAIW
-77 QRSLPV
+77 QRALPV
-83 TVIFI
+83 TAIFI
-88 VLYHAFKIYSSMW
+88 VLYYAFKIYSSMW

-106 REVLNVALA
+106 REVWNVALA
-115 TVIGGVCGIAVD
+115 TIIGGISGIAVD
-127 LIFSSFGGAASEL
+127 LILSSIGGAASKL
-140 KNGCFDASFYIF
+140 NNGCFDAYFYVF
-152 GTLVAIV
+152 GTLVAIIL
-159 FVAGMRVAYRLI
+159 VAGMRILYRLV
-171 RRYYREKSLEM
+171 RRYYREKSLEK

-210 ARGKPVIAVD
+210 SRGKPIIAVD

-231 GIPVKG
+231 GIPVNG
-237 TCNQIPELAKK
+237 TCDQIPELAKK
-248 YDINTIILCLPS
+248 YDINTIIMCLPS

-275 TGCRL
+275 TGCKL
-280 KTSPSLLEMTDTSQS
+280 KTSPSLLEMTDTSNG

-322 KDQVVLVTGGG
+322 KDQIVLVTGGG

-354 FDIYENGAYI
+354 FDIYENNAYL

-370 SYHNGDP
+370 AYHKGNP

-387 DQARLREVFEE
+387 DPKRLREVFDE
-398 FRPSIVFHAAA
+398 FHPSIVFHAAA

-414 LMEDCPKEA
+414 LMEDSPKEA

-438 IEYKVKRFVNISS
+438 VEYNVKRFVNISS

-512 PVTVTHPE
+512 PVMVTHPD

-535 VQAGGLARGGEIFV
+535 VQAGGLAKGGEIFV
-549 LDMGDPVKIVTLAE
+549 LDMGEPVKIVTLAE

-581 TGLRPGEKLYEE
+581 SGLRPGEKLYEE

-599 SDERQMTAN
+599 SDERKMTAN
-608 NKIFVTKAV
+608 NKIFVTKPV
-617 EMDDDLFEKELEKLN
+617 NMDDELFEKELEKL
-632 KADEKEIRKIIKEI
+632 KDADENEVRGIIKEI
-646 VPNYKEAETD
+646 VPNYHEAKTD

>member
-1 MLHKWCVNCEQGV
+1 M
-14 RLNLCGI
+14 
-21 ALEILRRGQYIL
+21 
-33 KKLDFKN
+33 
-40 AVIKKALMVLYDV
+40 MLYDV
-53 VAINLAYIFVMLIG
+53 FAVNFAYIFVMFIG
-67 GGQRNMDAIW
+67 SGQHNMDAIW
-77 QRSLPV
+77 QRALPV
-83 TVIFI
+83 TAIFI
-88 VLYHAFKIYSSMW
+88 VLYYAFKIYSSMW

-106 REVLNVALA
+106 REVWNVALA
-115 TVIGGVCGIAVD
+115 TIIGGISGIAVD
-127 LIFSSFGGAASEL
+127 LILSSIGGAASKL
-140 KNGCFDASFYIF
+140 NNGCFDAYFYVF
-152 GTLVAIV
+152 GTLVAIIL
-159 FVAGMRVAYRLI
+159 VAGMRILYRLV
-171 RRYYREKSLEM
+171 RRYYREKSLEK

-210 ARGKPVIAVD
+210 SRGKPIIAVD

-237 TCNQIPELAKK
+237 TCDQIPELAKK
-248 YDINTIILCLPS
+248 YDINTIIMCLPS

-275 TGCRL
+275 TGCKL
-280 KTSPSLLEMTDTSQS
+280 KTSPSLLEMTDTSNG

-322 KDQVVLVTGGG
+322 KDQIVLVTGGG

-354 FDIYENGAYI
+354 FDIYENSAYL

-370 SYHNGDP
+370 AYHKGNP

-387 DQARLREVFEE
+387 DPKRLREVFDE
-398 FRPSIVFHAAA
+398 FHPSIVFHAAA

-414 LMEDCPKEA
+414 LMEDSPKEA

-438 IEYKVKRFVNISS
+438 VEYNVKRFVNISS

-512 PVTVTHPE
+512 PVMVTHPD

-535 VQAGGLARGGEIFV
+535 VQAGGLAKGGEIFV
-549 LDMGDPVKIVTLAE
+549 LDMGEPVKIVTLAE

-581 TGLRPGEKLYEE
+581 SGLRPGEKLYEE

-599 SDERQMTAN
+599 SDERKMTAN
-608 NKIFVTKAV
+608 NKIFVTKPV
-617 EMDDDLFEKELEKLN
+617 DMDDELFEKELEKL
-632 KADEKEIRKIIKEI
+632 KDADENEVRGIIKEI
-646 VPNYKEAETD
+646 VPNYHEAKTD

>member
-1 MLHKWCVNCEQGV
+1 M
-14 RLNLCGI
+14 
-21 ALEILRRGQYIL
+21 
-33 KKLDFKN
+33 
-40 AVIKKALMVLYDV
+40 MLYDV
-53 VAINLAYIFVMLIG
+53 FAVNFAYIFVMFIG
-67 GGQRNMDAIW
+67 SGQHNMDAIW
-77 QRSLPV
+77 QRALPV
-83 TVIFI
+83 TAIFI
-88 VLYHAFKIYSSMW
+88 VLYYAFKIYSSMW

-106 REVLNVALA
+106 REVWNVALA
-115 TVIGGVCGIAVD
+115 TIIGGISGIAVD
-127 LIFSSFGGAASEL
+127 LILSSIGGAASKL
-140 KNGCFDASFYIF
+140 NNGCFDAYFYVF
-152 GTLVAIV
+152 GTLVAIIL
-159 FVAGMRVAYRLI
+159 VAGMRILYRLV
-171 RRYYREKSLEM
+171 RRYYREKSLEK

-210 ARGKPVIAVD
+210 SKGKPIIAVD

-237 TCNQIPELAKK
+237 TCDQIPELAKK
-248 YDINTIILCLPS
+248 YDINTIIMCLPS

-275 TGCRL
+275 TGCKL
-280 KTSPSLLEMTDTSQS
+280 KTSPSLLEMTDTSHG

-322 KDQVVLVTGGG
+322 KDQIVLVTGGG

-354 FDIYENGAYI
+354 FDIYENSAYL

-370 SYHNGDP
+370 AYHKGNP

-387 DQARLREVFEE
+387 DPKRLREVFDE
-398 FRPSIVFHAAA
+398 FHPSIVFHAAA

-414 LMEDCPKEA
+414 LMEDSPKEA

-438 IEYKVKRFVNISS
+438 VEYNVKRFVNISS

-512 PVTVTHPE
+512 PVMVTHPD

-535 VQAGGLARGGEIFV
+535 VQAGGLAKGGEIFV
-549 LDMGDPVKIVTLAE
+549 LDMGEPVKIVTLAE

-575 EIEIKF
+575 EIEINF
-581 TGLRPGEKLYEE
+581 SGLRPGEKLYEE

-599 SDERQMTAN
+599 SDERKMTAN
-608 NKIFVTKAV
+608 NKIFVTKPV
-617 EMDDDLFEKELEKLN
+617 DMDDELFEKELEKL
-632 KADEKEIRKIIKEI
+632 KDADENEVRGIIKEI
-646 VPNYKEAETD
+646 VPNYHEAKTD

>member
-1 MLHKWCVNCEQGV
+1 MRKPDIRSAFLKS
-14 RLNLCGI
+14 
-21 ALEILRRGQYIL
+21 ILMMI
-33 KKLDFKN
+33 
-40 AVIKKALMVLYDV
+40 YDIF
-53 VAINLAYIFVMLIG
+53 AINLSYILVMLMG
-67 GGQRNMDAIW
+67 NGQKNMDVIW
-77 QRSLPV
+77 QRAIPV
-83 TVIFI
+83 TAVFI
-88 VLYHAFKIYSSMW
+88 VLYYAFKIYSSMW
-101 EYAGI
+101 EYAGL
-106 REVLNVALA
+106 REVLNVAVA
-115 TVIGGVCGIAVD
+115 TIIGGISGLAIDIIMSKFHLA
-127 LIFSSFGGAASEL
+127 SSML
-140 KNGCFDASFYIF
+140 QNGCFDAFFYVF
-152 GTLVAIV
+152 GTLVAMIL
-159 FVAGMRVAYRLI
+159 VAGMRIGYRLV
-171 RRYYREKSLEM
+171 RRYYRESALKKN
-182 DEKLDR
+182 EKLNR

-210 ARGKPVIAVD
+210 ARGKPIIAVD

-237 TCNQIPELAKK
+237 TCDQIPELAKK
-248 YDINTIILCLPS
+248 YKIDTIILCLPS
-260 VGSERQTE
+260 VGSDRQTE

-275 TGCRL
+275 TGCKL
-280 KTSPSLLEMTDTSQS
+280 KTSPSLLEMTDTSQG

-309 PEVELNRDVCGYL
+309 PEVELNKDVCSYIN
-322 KDQVVLVTGGG
+322 DQVILVTGGG

-339 LCRQVSK
+339 ICRQVSK

-354 FDIYENGAYI
+354 FDIYENNAYL

-370 SYHNGDP
+370 AYHHGNP

-387 DQARLREVFEE
+387 DQKRLREIFDE
-398 FRPSIVFHAAA
+398 FHPSIVFHAAA

-414 LMEDCPKEA
+414 LMEDSPKEA

-438 IEYKVKRFVNISS
+438 VEYNVKRFVNISS

-479 KNSTIFAA
+479 QNSTIFAA

-512 PVTVTHPE
+512 PVMVTHPD

-535 VQAGGLARGGEIFV
+535 VQAGGLAKGGEIFV
-549 LDMGDPVKIVTLAE
+549 LDMGEPVKIVTLAE

-575 EIEIKF
+575 DIEIQF
-581 TGLRPGEKLYEE
+581 SGLRPGEKLYEE

-599 SDERQMTAN
+599 SSERKMTAN
-608 NKIFVTKAV
+608 NKIFVTKPV
-617 EMDDDLFEKELEKLN
+617 EMDDKLFEKELENLKN
-632 KADEKEIRKIIKEI
+632 ATDKNVRSIIKTI
-646 VPNYKEAETD
+646 VPNYKEAKIN

>member
-1 MLHKWCVNCEQGV
+1 M
-14 RLNLCGI
+14 
-21 ALEILRRGQYIL
+21 
-33 KKLDFKN
+33 KKIDFRS
-40 AVIKKALMVLYDV
+40 AFIKSTLMMLYDIFAV
-53 VAINLAYIFVMLIG
+53 NFAYIFVMLLG
-67 GGQRNMDAIW
+67 GGQQNMSAIW
-77 QRSLPV
+77 QRALPV

-106 REVLNVALA
+106 REVWNVAMA
-115 TVIGGVCGIAVD
+115 TAIGGISGIAVD
-127 LIFSSFGGAASEL
+127 LILSSIGGAASEL
-140 KNGCFDASFYIF
+140 KNGCFDTYFYVF

-159 FVAGMRVAYRLI
+159 LVAGMRVIYRLV
-171 RRYYREKSLEM
+171 RRYYRERSLKNE
-182 DEKLDR
+182 EKLDR

-210 ARGKPVIAVD
+210 ARGKPIIAVD

-237 TCNQIPELAKK
+237 TCDQIPELAKK
-248 YDINTIILCLPS
+248 YNINTIILCLPS

-275 TGCRL
+275 TGCKL

-309 PEVELNRDVCGYL
+309 PEVELNRDVCSYL

-354 FDIYENGAYI
+354 FDIYENSAYL

-370 SYHNGDP
+370 AYHKGNP

-387 DQARLREVFEE
+387 DQTRLREIFDE
-398 FRPSIVFHAAA
+398 FHPSIVFHAAA

-414 LMEDCPKEA
+414 LMEDSPKEA

-438 IEYKVKRFVNISS
+438 VEYNVKRFVNISS

-512 PVTVTHPE
+512 PVMVTHPE

-535 VQAGGLARGGEIFV
+535 VQAGGLAKGGEIFV
-549 LDMGDPVKIVTLAE
+549 LDMGEPVKIVTLAE

-581 TGLRPGEKLYEE
+581 SGLRPGEKLYEE

-599 SDERQMTAN
+599 SSERKMTAN
-608 NKIFVTKAV
+608 NKIFVTKPV
-617 EMDDDLFEKELEKLN
+617 DMDDELFEKELEKLK
-632 KADEKEIRKIIKEI
+632 KADVNEVRGIIKEI
-646 VPNYKEAETD
+646 VPNFKEAVID

>member
-1 MLHKWCVNCEQGV
+1 M
-14 RLNLCGI
+14 
-21 ALEILRRGQYIL
+21 
-33 KKLDFKN
+33 KKVDFKS
-40 AVIKKALMVLYDV
+40 AGIKSALMMLYDV
-53 VAINLAYIFVMLIG
+53 FAVNFAYIFVMFIG
-67 GGQRNMDAIW
+67 SGQHNMDAIW
-77 QRSLPV
+77 QRALPV
-83 TVIFI
+83 TAIFI
-88 VLYHAFKIYSSMW
+88 VLYYAFKIYSSMW

-106 REVLNVALA
+106 REVWNVALA
-115 TVIGGVCGIAVD
+115 TIIGGISGIAVD
-127 LIFSSFGGAASEL
+127 LILSSIGGAASKL
-140 KNGCFDASFYIF
+140 NNGCFDAYFYVF
-152 GTLVAIV
+152 GTLVAIIL
-159 FVAGMRVAYRLI
+159 VAGMRILYRLV
-171 RRYYREKSLEM
+171 RRYYREKSLEK

-210 ARGKPVIAVD
+210 SRGKPIIAVD

-237 TCNQIPELAKK
+237 TCDQIPELAKK
-248 YDINTIILCLPS
+248 YDINTIIMCLPS

-275 TGCRL
+275 TGCKL
-280 KTSPSLLEMTDTSQS
+280 KTSPSLLEMTDTSNG

-322 KDQVVLVTGGG
+322 KDQIVLVTGGG

-354 FDIYENGAYI
+354 FDIYENNAYL

-370 SYHNGDP
+370 AYHKGNP

-387 DQARLREVFEE
+387 DPKRLREVFDE
-398 FRPSIVFHAAA
+398 FHPSIVFHAAA

-414 LMEDCPKEA
+414 LMEDSPKEA

-438 IEYKVKRFVNISS
+438 VEYNVKRFVNISS

-512 PVTVTHPE
+512 PVMVTHPD

-535 VQAGGLARGGEIFV
+535 VQAGGLAKGGEIFV
-549 LDMGDPVKIVTLAE
+549 LDMGEPVKIVTLAE

-581 TGLRPGEKLYEE
+581 SGLRPGEKLYEE

-599 SDERQMTAN
+599 SDERKMTAN
-608 NKIFVTKAV
+608 NKIFVTKPV
-617 EMDDDLFEKELEKLN
+617 DMDDELFEKELEKL
-632 KADEKEIRKIIKEI
+632 KDADENEVRGIIKEI
-646 VPNYKEAETD
+646 VPNYHEAKND

>member
-1 MLHKWCVNCEQGV
+1 MTVCNSSGAEIGFQERKM
-14 RLNLCGI
+14 
-21 ALEILRRGQYIL
+21 ILRRGQYIL
-33 KKLDFKN
+33 KRLDFKN
-40 AVIKKALMVLYDV
+40 AVIKKALMVLYDI
-53 VAINLAYIFVMLIG
+53 VAINFAYIFVMLIG
-67 GGQRNMDAIW
+67 GGQQNMDAVW
-77 QRSLPV
+77 QRALPV
-83 TVIFI
+83 TLIFI

-106 REVLNVALA
+106 REVWNVALA
-115 TVIGGVCGIAVD
+115 TVIGGICGIAVD
-127 LIFSSFGGAASEL
+127 LIFSSFGGAASTL
-140 KNGCFDASFYIF
+140 KNGCFDAYFYVF
-152 GTLVAIV
+152 GTLVTIV
-159 FVAGMRVAYRLI
+159 FVAGMRVVYRLV

-210 ARGKPVIAVD
+210 ARGKPIIAVD

-237 TCNQIPELAKK
+237 TCDQIPELAKK
-248 YDINTIILCLPS
+248 YNINTIILCLPS
-260 VGSERQTE
+260 VGNERQTE
-268 ILRIAVK
+268 ILRVAVR

-280 KTSPSLLEMTDTSQS
+280 KTSPSLLEMTDTSQG

-370 SYHNGDP
+370 SYHNGSP

-387 DQARLREVFEE
+387 DQTRLREVFEE
-398 FRPSIVFHAAA
+398 FHPSIVFHAAA

-414 LMEDCPKEA
+414 LMEESPKEA

-438 IEYKVKRFVNISS
+438 VEYNVKRFVNISS

-617 EMDDDLFEKELEKLN
+617 EMDDSLFEKELEKLSN
-632 KADEKEIRKIIKEI
+632 ADEKEIREVIKEI
-646 VPNYKEAETD
+646 VPNYREAEIG

>member
-1 MLHKWCVNCEQGV
+1 M
-14 RLNLCGI
+14 
-21 ALEILRRGQYIL
+21 
-33 KKLDFKN
+33 KKVDFKS
-40 AVIKKALMVLYDV
+40 AGIKSALMMLYDV
-53 VAINLAYIFVMLIG
+53 FAVNFAYIFVMFIG
-67 GGQRNMDAIW
+67 SGQHNMDAIW
-77 QRSLPV
+77 QRALPV
-83 TVIFI
+83 TAIFI
-88 VLYHAFKIYSSMW
+88 VLYYAFKIYSSMW

-106 REVLNVALA
+106 REVWNVALA
-115 TVIGGVCGIAVD
+115 TIIGGISGIAVD
-127 LIFSSFGGAASEL
+127 LILSSIGGAASKL
-140 KNGCFDASFYIF
+140 NNGCFDAYFYVF
-152 GTLVAIV
+152 GTLVAIIL
-159 FVAGMRVAYRLI
+159 VAGMRILYRLV
-171 RRYYREKSLEM
+171 RRYYREKSLEK

-210 ARGKPVIAVD
+210 SRGKPIIAVD

-237 TCNQIPELAKK
+237 TCDQIPELAKK
-248 YDINTIILCLPS
+248 YDINTIIMCLPS

-275 TGCRL
+275 TGCKL
-280 KTSPSLLEMTDTSQS
+280 KTSPSLLEMTDTSHG

-322 KDQVVLVTGGG
+322 KDQIVLVTGGG

-354 FDIYENGAYI
+354 FDIYENSAYL

-370 SYHNGDP
+370 AYHKGNP

-387 DQARLREVFEE
+387 DPKRLREVFDE
-398 FRPSIVFHAAA
+398 FHPSIVFHAAA

-414 LMEDCPKEA
+414 LMEDSPKEA

-438 IEYKVKRFVNISS
+438 VEYNVKRFVNISS

-512 PVTVTHPE
+512 PVMVTHPD

-535 VQAGGLARGGEIFV
+535 VQAGGLAKGGEIFV
-549 LDMGDPVKIVTLAE
+549 LDMGEPVKIVTLAE

-575 EIEIKF
+575 EIEINF
-581 TGLRPGEKLYEE
+581 SGLRPGEKLYEE

-599 SDERQMTAN
+599 SDERKMTAN
-608 NKIFVTKAV
+608 NKIFVTKPV
-617 EMDDDLFEKELEKLN
+617 DMDDELFEKELEKL
-632 KADEKEIRKIIKEI
+632 KDADENEVRGIIKEI
-646 VPNYKEAETD
+646 VPNYHEAKTD

>member
-1 MLHKWCVNCEQGV
+1 M
-14 RLNLCGI
+14 
-21 ALEILRRGQYIL
+21 
-33 KKLDFKN
+33 KKVDFKS
-40 AVIKKALMVLYDV
+40 AGIKSVLMMLYDV
-53 VAINLAYIFVMLIG
+53 FAVNFAYIFVMFIG
-67 GGQRNMDAIW
+67 SGQHNMDAIW
-77 QRSLPV
+77 QRALPV
-83 TVIFI
+83 TAIFI
-88 VLYHAFKIYSSMW
+88 VLYYAFKIYSSMW

-106 REVLNVALA
+106 REVWNVALA
-115 TVIGGVCGIAVD
+115 TIIGGISGIAVD
-127 LIFSSFGGAASEL
+127 LILSSIGGAASKL
-140 KNGCFDASFYIF
+140 NNGCFDAYFYVF
-152 GTLVAIV
+152 GTLVAIIL
-159 FVAGMRVAYRLI
+159 VAGMRILYRLV
-171 RRYYREKSLEM
+171 RRYYREKSLEK

-210 ARGKPVIAVD
+210 SKGKPIIAVD

-237 TCNQIPELAKK
+237 TCDQIPELAKK
-248 YDINTIILCLPS
+248 YDINTIIMCLPS

-275 TGCRL
+275 TGCKL
-280 KTSPSLLEMTDTSQS
+280 KTSPSLLEMTDTSHG

-322 KDQVVLVTGGG
+322 KDQIVLVTGGG

-354 FDIYENGAYI
+354 FDIYENNAYL

-370 SYHNGDP
+370 AYHKGNP

-387 DQARLREVFEE
+387 DPKRLREVFDE
-398 FRPSIVFHAAA
+398 FPPSIVFHAAA

-414 LMEDCPKEA
+414 LMEDSPKEA

-438 IEYKVKRFVNISS
+438 VEYNVKRFVNISS

-512 PVTVTHPE
+512 PVMVTHPD

-535 VQAGGLARGGEIFV
+535 VQAGGLAKGGEIFV
-549 LDMGDPVKIVTLAE
+549 LDMGEPVKIVTLAE

-581 TGLRPGEKLYEE
+581 SGLRPGEKLYEE

-599 SDERQMTAN
+599 SDERKMTAN
-608 NKIFVTKAV
+608 NKIFVTKPV
-617 EMDDDLFEKELEKLN
+617 DMDDELFEKELEKL
-632 KADEKEIRKIIKEI
+632 KDADENEVRGIIKEI
-646 VPNYKEAETD
+646 VPNYHEAKND

>member
-1 MLHKWCVNCEQGV
+1 M
-14 RLNLCGI
+14 
-21 ALEILRRGQYIL
+21 
-33 KKLDFKN
+33 
-40 AVIKKALMVLYDV
+40 MLYDV
-53 VAINLAYIFVMLIG
+53 FAVNFAYIFVMFIG
-67 GGQRNMDAIW
+67 SGQHNMDAIW
-77 QRSLPV
+77 QRALPV
-83 TVIFI
+83 TAIFI
-88 VLYHAFKIYSSMW
+88 VLYYAFKIYSSMW

-106 REVLNVALA
+106 REVWNVALA
-115 TVIGGVCGIAVD
+115 TIIGGISGIAVD
-127 LIFSSFGGAASEL
+127 LILSSIGGAASKL
-140 KNGCFDASFYIF
+140 NNGCFDAYFYVF
-152 GTLVAIV
+152 GTLVAIIL
-159 FVAGMRVAYRLI
+159 VAGMRILYRLV
-171 RRYYREKSLEM
+171 RRYYREKSLEK

-210 ARGKPVIAVD
+210 SRGKPIIAVD

-237 TCNQIPELAKK
+237 TCDQIPELAKK
-248 YDINTIILCLPS
+248 YDINTIIMCLPS

-275 TGCRL
+275 TGCKL
-280 KTSPSLLEMTDTSQS
+280 KTSPSLLEMTDTSNG

-322 KDQVVLVTGGG
+322 KDQIVLVTGGG

-354 FDIYENGAYI
+354 FDIYENSAYL

-370 SYHNGDP
+370 AYHKGNP

-387 DQARLREVFEE
+387 DPKRLREVFDE
-398 FRPSIVFHAAA
+398 FHPSIVFHAAA

-414 LMEDCPKEA
+414 LMEDSPKEA

-438 IEYKVKRFVNISS
+438 VEYNVKRFVNISS

-512 PVTVTHPE
+512 PVMVTHPD

-535 VQAGGLARGGEIFV
+535 VQAGGLAKGGEIFV
-549 LDMGDPVKIVTLAE
+549 LDMGEPVKIVTLAE

-581 TGLRPGEKLYEE
+581 SGLRPGEKLYEE

-599 SDERQMTAN
+599 SDERKMTAN
-608 NKIFVTKAV
+608 NKIFVTKPV
-617 EMDDDLFEKELEKLN
+617 DMDDELFEKELEKL
-632 KADEKEIRKIIKEI
+632 KDADEKEVRGIIKEI
-646 VPNYKEAETD
+646 VPNYHEAKTD